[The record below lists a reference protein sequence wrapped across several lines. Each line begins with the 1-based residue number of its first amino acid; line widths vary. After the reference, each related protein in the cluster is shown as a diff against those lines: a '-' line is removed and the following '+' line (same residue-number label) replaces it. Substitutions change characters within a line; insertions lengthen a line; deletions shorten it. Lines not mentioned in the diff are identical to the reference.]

1 MSEKPEAEASPSI
14 GNPRD
19 VQGILAIAVVG
30 GAFVTAAVAIIKGAD
45 VTTILNSI
53 LPLASVV
60 VGFYFGIKSQQQ

>member
-1 MSEKPEAEASPSI
+1 MSEKPQTETGPGI

-19 VQGILAIAVVG
+19 VQGILAIAVIG

-45 VTTILNSI
+45 VTTILNSV

-60 VGFYFGIKSQQQ
+60 VGFYFGVKSQQQ